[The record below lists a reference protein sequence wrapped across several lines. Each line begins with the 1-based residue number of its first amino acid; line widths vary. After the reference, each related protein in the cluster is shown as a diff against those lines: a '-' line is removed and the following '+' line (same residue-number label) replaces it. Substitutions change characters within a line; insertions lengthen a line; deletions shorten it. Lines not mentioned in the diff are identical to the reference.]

1 MSAFHPDMTTKELLK
16 LVADNHNGKIT
27 ISEEEKEKTIALLKI
42 RAESE
47 LDYGEEIKV
56 DKVRLIRRVTGAV
69 GLYFK

>member
-27 ISEEEKEKTIALLKI
+27 ISEEEKEKAIALLKI